1 MIFSSFPLPFAHL
14 YTLFSILYSIYVALL
29 YTNKQLQL
37 STTSTMVAT
46 GDELYR
52 AVIVGNLHTVSSLLT
67 DLKTHVKKENVAL
80 TFVPKYFEALSI
92 VMDTSDP
99 TVQALAFSL
108 LCHLV
113 KRVSIQ
119 DRTGKALADQSFLVL
134 PMLIPRIADKKAAIS
149 ASARRALEAYWL
161 AVPVKVEQ
169 ALIDV
174 GLHNRSLLIINE
186 TVVWLNHILTEINPY
201 FKLDAYFA
209 PLAQI
214 LSRLASNLALVENIT
229 VLFANY
235 YDLKQ
240 NKLHKFEL
248 QKVLESNGVSAAL
261 RTSIMGTDAVLSH
274 PPLSSARFHE
284 LKRKTRETEYPSQA
298 SAYKMNENT
307 MKTKTIVKEELGKES
322 ATLKDPKTTNGSIIG
337 SINGSSTSNDVA
349 ESTSLSELDQLTAS
363 LPNYKLD
370 KEFPS
375 KNVSDESDIAHLL
388 AGMSPCF
395 ESRETEKNWTLREKS
410 IQLLRQLIRGNAR
423 HDYPLGLLQS
433 IKELSEGIQKALL
446 SLRTTLNVHSCQ
458 LVKEMAI
465 FFGAEFDI
473 LAEILLPTLIKL
485 CSATKQ
491 MTNTNANVAVS
502 SILANC
508 TLHSR
513 IIQRICTA
521 TTDKSTST
529 KSYAAFWLEI
539 YIVRCNPQQSCTE
552 IVEKLLPKLLGDPNS
567 QVRQSAKD
575 TYWRYRRYLPGSAD
589 GLLSKLDS
597 NVIRALERSKP
608 ANEKFTPQLRAKKSR
623 PSLKEAIM
631 AKNKQLRAKPSDAR
645 SASSF
650 LPRRP
655 SELEES
661 SYHLASRITSDPL
674 KVPSRRE
681 RGVEPHYAQSTYS
694 HRATTQPSLE
704 IPKSRSA
711 PPMEVRGTPSLS
723 PSSPSLLTWS
733 GTKLENSMSEAPA
746 NHQASAFEGRNDPIL
761 KFLSSSQDEFV
772 REGVNLLRYALI
784 GDEEISKEI
793 KQTVRKVSIANPG
806 LLKPL
811 FEESENLFKRASR
824 LFEIDDFFRIV
835 SISLSDSNRNLELIL
850 SLFEIEE
857 IYDSVNTLLSYV
869 VDLDNIEDEKLLVM
883 QIIKYKSKILQ
894 TLVHFLNKVILT
906 MPISDVKFA
915 KLTTNLIDL
924 LPIVRSSSIFADYQ
938 LLLQNLHSINKS
950 LFVGQLSL
958 ASLSSKIDVEQIVG
972 IDHSLLYVGDG
983 TIFNMTDL
991 TRISPGNP
999 PIGLSP
1005 LKQPSDFTMLLPP
1018 KTREANITGQE
1029 KVGTGSEV
1037 LEEVKEES
1045 ESNQMNISDD
1055 DVHADPPV
1063 TDIVMLDISE
1073 ERRNSDGP
1081 EELPLAD
1088 TGAVSIEEDSPPEI
1102 TPEENVFST
1111 YDPKQERTDFFA
1123 KLSSPDSSHEL
1134 ADNFA
1139 QVQLSGKSNTIQ
1151 LFIDKVD
1158 PLNKISNRNRP
1169 ITIFED
1175 SKGGSPQKVR
1185 EYSYTDFNWFNFLVA
1200 KLSLERDAEDLDSNG
1215 VEQFEE
1221 LCKKLGDSIISNVE
1235 YIALL
1240 GYLQNEQT
1248 TEFAQYFDNL
1258 GQNLLEQS
1266 LWQYFL
1272 SSKAHDKL
1280 SGLIVAKQLLINR
1293 VSINLNHLWHKLLE
1307 LSSDYT
1313 NPTHELEVGI
1323 SETFD
1328 EALCGVYSSAELF
1341 HVVSKTLKEPESM
1354 DTGALRFTV
1363 ESLFKL
1369 MSARTLA
1376 LIMNKDLFCR
1386 ADEVLRSLLDHQDT
1400 LVRKYVLQTYG
1411 KLVRAARVSDASGSN
1426 KSVTDD
1432 KSGLRCI
1439 DDLMMRVTGPQ
1450 KKLIEFFSQ

>member
-1 MIFSSFPLPFAHL
+1 
-14 YTLFSILYSIYVALL
+14 
-29 YTNKQLQL
+29 
-37 STTSTMVAT
+37 MVVS

-52 AVIVGNLHTVSSLLT
+52 AVIAGNSHNVSSLLT

-80 TFVPKYFEALSI
+80 SFVPKYFEALSI

-161 AVPVKVEQ
+161 SVPSKVEQ

-174 GLHNRSLLIINE
+174 GLHNRSLFIINE
-186 TVVWLNHILTEINPY
+186 SVVWLNHILTELNPY
-201 FKLDAYFA
+201 FKLDAFFA

-214 LSRLASNLALVENIT
+214 LSRQASNLALVENIT

-274 PPLSSARFHE
+274 PPPNPARFHE
-284 LKRKTRETEYPSQA
+284 LERKARETNYQSQE
-298 SAYKMNENT
+298 SAYKTNDNPIQLKSKAT
-307 MKTKTIVKEELGKES
+307 VKEELGKKS
-322 ATLKDPKTTNGSIIG
+322 ATQNDLKTKNGSINGPTNGSTTNGSVALH
-337 SINGSSTSNDVA
+337 DVA
-349 ESTSLSELDQLTAS
+349 EPTSLSELDQLTAS

-388 AGMSPCF
+388 TGMTPCF
-395 ESRETEKNWTLREKS
+395 ESKETEKNWTLREKS
-410 IQLLRQLIRGNAR
+410 IQLLRQLIRGNAS
-423 HDYPLGLLQS
+423 HDYPLGLLQA

-446 SLRTTLNVHSCQ
+446 SLRTTLSVHSCQ

-508 TLHSR
+508 TLHPR
-513 IIQRICTA
+513 IIQRICAA

-539 YIVRCNPQQSCTE
+539 YIIRCNSQQSCTE

-575 TYWRYRRYLPGSAD
+575 TYWRYRKYLPGSAD

-608 ANEKFTPQLRAKKSR
+608 ANEKFTPQLLAKKSR

-661 SYHLASRITSDPL
+661 SHHVASRISSDPL
-674 KVPSRRE
+674 RVPSRRE
-681 RGVEPHYAQSTYS
+681 RGGEPHYAQSTYS
-694 HRATTQPSLE
+694 HRATTQPSLD

-711 PPMEVRGTPSLS
+711 PPLEVRVAPSLS
-723 PSSPSLLTWS
+723 PPSPSFLTGS
-733 GTKLENSMSEAPA
+733 ATKLENKASEAPA
-746 NHQASAFEGRNDPIL
+746 NHQVSAFEGRNDPIL

-806 LLKPL
+806 FLKPL
-811 FEESENLFKRASR
+811 FEESENLFKKASR
-824 LFEIDDFFRIV
+824 LFQIDDFFRIV
-835 SISLSDSNRNLELIL
+835 SISISDSNKNLELIL
-850 SLFEIEE
+850 SLFEVEE

-869 VDLDNIEDEKLLVM
+869 ADLDNIEDEKLLVM
-883 QIIKYKSKILQ
+883 QIIKYKSKILE

-924 LPIVRSSSIFADYQ
+924 VPIVRSSSIFPDYQ

-999 PIGLSP
+999 PITLSP

-1018 KTREANITGQE
+1018 KTKEANIPDME
-1029 KVGTGSEV
+1029 KVSPGLKV
-1037 LEEVKEES
+1037 LEEVKEDI
-1045 ESNQMNISDD
+1045 ESNQMSIVENDA
-1055 DVHADPPV
+1055 HTDPPV
-1063 TDIVMLDISE
+1063 TDIAMLDISE
-1073 ERRNSDGP
+1073 DKHNSGEL
-1081 EELPLAD
+1081 EEFSPAEN
-1088 TGAVSIEEDSPPEI
+1088 GAVSIEEDSPPEVS
-1102 TPEENVFST
+1102 PEENVFST

-1139 QVQLSGKSNTIQ
+1139 QVQLSGKSNSIQ

-1158 PLNKISNRNRP
+1158 PLNRISNRNRP

-1175 SKGGSPQKVR
+1175 SKAGSPQKVR

-1200 KLSLERDAEDLDSNG
+1200 KLSLDRNAEDLDSNG

-1221 LCKKLGDSIISNVE
+1221 LCKKLGDGSISSVE
-1235 YIALL
+1235 FIALL
-1240 GYLQNEQT
+1240 GYLQNEQA
-1248 TEFAQYFDNL
+1248 TEFAQYFDYL
-1258 GQNLLEQS
+1258 GQNLVEQS

-1272 SSKAHDKL
+1272 SSKAHEKL

-1293 VSINLNHLWHKLLE
+1293 VSINLNHLWHTLLE
-1307 LSSDYT
+1307 LSSDSAS
-1313 NPTHELEVGI
+1313 PTHELEVGI

-1354 DTGALRFTV
+1354 DTGALRFAV

-1369 MSARTLA
+1369 MSVRTLA

-1386 ADEVLRSLLDHQDT
+1386 ADEVLRSLMDHQDT

-1432 KSGLRCI
+1432 KSGMRCI
-1439 DDLMMRVTGPQ
+1439 DDLMMRVSGPQ